1 MMFQLRK
8 SGIFVILLK
17 GSCNTSTARTFP
29 EEPKPPLPMTLR
41 LEVPCLAQEAD
52 PEGNHESRENGIHD
66 EANPV
71 ITYPSV

>member
-1 MMFQLRK
+1 
-8 SGIFVILLK
+8 
-17 GSCNTSTARTFP
+17 
-29 EEPKPPLPMTLR
+29 MTLR

>member
-1 MMFQLRK
+1 
-8 SGIFVILLK
+8 
-17 GSCNTSTARTFP
+17 
-29 EEPKPPLPMTLR
+29 MTLR

-66 EANPV
+66 KANPV